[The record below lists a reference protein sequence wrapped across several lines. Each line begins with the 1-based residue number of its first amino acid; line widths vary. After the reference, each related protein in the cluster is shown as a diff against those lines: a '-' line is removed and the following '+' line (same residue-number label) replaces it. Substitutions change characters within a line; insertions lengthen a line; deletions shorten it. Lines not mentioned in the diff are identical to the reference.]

1 MQPLKTSLIILS
13 TILSIFLFPKY
24 GLTGDTTITG
34 TMSCYIPN
42 HIEFKT
48 QGVQQTFELD
58 NTPLVAGASGSYEI
72 KKEEKTLPGVQQ
84 TENRKAVL
92 YTICAK

>member
-1 MQPLKTSLIILS
+1 MKSLKTSLIILS
-13 TILSIFLFPKY
+13 TILAIFLFPKY

-48 QGVQQTFELD
+48 ERIQQTIQSD
-58 NTPLVAGASGSYEI
+58 NAPLVAGASGSYEI
-72 KKEEKTLPGVQQ
+72 KKEEKTLQGFQQ